1 MSYKTRKTNGMFP
14 ENQPIEVEIH
24 GNGDIEYLTPLPEF
38 QVTAF
43 TSDAQLGDRAT
54 PAQYYEW
61 YLNQIRKGALDKA
74 KYARIGFAPLTYK
87 ASDTPIIEGEEL
99 KDLLRSFGDTI
110 QKRHDSNFYDYY
122 PHVLEMDSTLYKR
135 LYFPMSGY
143 SCINS
148 QTSYF
153 APRLAN
159 KSNINFFQWPLGFKP
174 VSLDSLQ
181 GGDII
186 QLRKPWENG
195 SEAYRPYHAVMFD
208 SYNEVKD
215 INVWNQHGSWGAVEP
230 DSVTYLHKSA
240 DVPGVHTPRAMNAF
254 RFIGDQQTENEIR
267 EGYEAYRK
275 RNNLQD

>member
-14 ENQPIEVEIH
+14 GNQPIEVEIH

-87 ASDTPIIEGEEL
+87 ASDTAIFDGESL
-99 KDLLRSFGDTI
+99 KEMQRQFGDTI
-110 QKRHDSNFYDYY
+110 EKRQETGFYDTRPY
-122 PHVLEMDSTLYKR
+122 LQEMDSILYKR
-135 LYFPMSGY
+135 MDEPMSGF

-148 QTSYF
+148 QTNYY
-153 APRLAN
+153 APRFAN
-159 KSNINFFQWPLGFKP
+159 KSNIDFAQNHFGFRP
-174 VSLDSLQ
+174 ISLDSLRR
-181 GGDII
+181 GDII
-186 QLRKPWENG
+186 QLCRPWKG
-195 SEAYRPYHAVMFD
+195 GAEAVRPFHAVIFD
-208 SYNEVKD
+208 SYNGNGDV
-215 INVWNQHGSWGAVEP
+215 NVWDQHGAVGRIVP
-230 DSVTYLHKSA
+230 DSITYLYKSP
-240 DVPGVHTPRAMNAF
+240 DDDKTYRAMNAF